1 MILHYLILAWQQ
13 LIKYRL
19 QSFVSIVSL
28 AIGFACFALAS
39 MWIKYETTY
48 DAFHKDAENLY
59 VLMYG
64 KNEYAK
70 SEILETRLLYEL
82 PQLEQLSIIH
92 TFYADRIN
100 GLDGYESKRQAEWS
114 MTDTNF
120 VSLVGFQL
128 KEGTTSFVHNP
139 NEVAISSEMA
149 ARLWGDESPIGKEL
163 ITEDEGYKQT
173 RIVTAVFDKWGDIPI
188 SILISSA
195 V

>member
-1 MILHYLILAWQQ
+1 MLIHYLSLAWDQ
-13 LIKYRL
+13 LKKYRL
-19 QSFVSIVSL
+19 QSAVSIVSL

-59 VLMYG
+59 VLMFG
-64 KNEYAK
+64 QSTSVPPKL
-70 SEILETRLLYEL
+70 LETRLLHEL
-82 PQLEQLSIIH
+82 PQLEQLSII
-92 TFYADRIN
+92 YDELADSIN
-100 GLDGYESKRQAEWS
+100 ELDWRESRRQGEWC

-163 ITEDEGYKQT
+163 VTVDKGYRQN
-173 RIVTAVFDKWGDIPI
+173 RIVTAVFDKWGRHSNFSFDFC
-188 SILISSA
+188 
-195 V
+195 